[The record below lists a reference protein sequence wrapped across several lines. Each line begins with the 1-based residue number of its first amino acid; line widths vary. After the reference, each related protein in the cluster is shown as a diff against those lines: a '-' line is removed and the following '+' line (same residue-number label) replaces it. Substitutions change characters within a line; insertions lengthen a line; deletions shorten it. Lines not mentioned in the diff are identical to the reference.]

1 MRDTFV
7 TILLYCMCGGMM
19 ILFEK
24 SYRDNEVILMYRV
37 ISAIFLLQK
46 TFYYLTWMSIF
57 WECVKRLCSIS
68 IVWFERPQH
77 LNLWGHSPSCSI
89 CWPPLHLDS
98 QWFKDPSDVGPRLME
113 EGWFWKWQKSQNYTH
128 QEHYEIKMG
137 SCNFIKKITGMYNLD
152 FKLKRQRS
160 CDIILQGWR

>member
-19 ILFEK
+19 ILFET

-128 QEHYEIKMG
+128 QEHYVCFLHLRMLRTQVQENILTYM
-137 SCNFIKKITGMYNLD
+137 NYTLLPEMHH
-152 FKLKRQRS
+152 RVRS
-160 CDIILQGWR
+160 